1 MALPLRGHVPDAV
14 NCGEGELAAVLEVPR
29 QVPVR
34 GPWAP
39 LLGDRPRLLLDP
51 SASAQSRHRT
61 IGIT

>member
-1 MALPLRGHVPDAV
+1 MADAV
-14 NCGEGELAAVLEVPR
+14 NRGEGELAAVLEVPG

-39 LLGDRPRLLLDP
+39 FLGDRPRLLLDP